1 MAFNLPRNNQL
12 LYLGESRIT
21 DTKTE
26 LYGLQNI
33 LYTLLY
39 SIFMLTL
46 QNNCYPSILQKR
58 NYGRK
63 IQENCPSLHNC
74 RACKSIQ
81 VFSPSERKMILWL
94 SDSGKGKGQLV
105 LGVQKYVLRAICT
118 CCLLLEGTAQ
128 SVYLINWHFSL
139 ISSLF
144 LGSDCNSQDPH
155 CWRFWLGWLE
165 SFGYTWFLKIFQPK
179 LGKGI
184 VQIII
189 LMLIGGWI

>member
-63 IQENCPSLHNC
+63 I
-74 RACKSIQ
+74 
-81 VFSPSERKMILWL
+81 
-94 SDSGKGKGQLV
+94 
-105 LGVQKYVLRAICT
+105 
-118 CCLLLEGTAQ
+118 
-128 SVYLINWHFSL
+128 
-139 ISSLF
+139 
-144 LGSDCNSQDPH
+144 
-155 CWRFWLGWLE
+155 
-165 SFGYTWFLKIFQPK
+165 
-179 LGKGI
+179 
-184 VQIII
+184 
-189 LMLIGGWI
+189 